1 MRISIFFMNWE
12 LVYSL
17 LIIVHFYKLILF
29 SQFSFDISNISA
41 MRIILQQPS
50 PVWKEFRIEDLRLYR
65 SSEVR
70 PCSSVNCT
78 LHVASTILRR
88 SFTFLLVISLQ
99 WPNHYVIFLSE
110 SVILCIN
117 LSIMNK
123 LNLQKHAHFQI
134 GSFIPFS

>member
-1 MRISIFFMNWE
+1 MV
-12 LVYSL
+12 LYSL
-17 LIIVHFYKLILF
+17 SENHKSINLIILF

-70 PCSSVNCT
+70 PCSSVNCN

-88 SFTFLLVISLQ
+88 SFTFLLVISLK

-123 LNLQKHAHFQI
+123 LNLQKHFQI
-134 GSFIPFS
+134 GSFIPLS

>member
-17 LIIVHFYKLILF
+17 LIIVHFYKLILL

-70 PCSSVNCT
+70 LCSSVNCN
-78 LHVASTILRR
+78 LHVGSTILRR
-88 SFTFLLVISLQ
+88 SFTFLLVISLK

-110 SVILCIN
+110 SVILCI
-117 LSIMNK
+117 K
-123 LNLQKHAHFQI
+123 LIYHE
-134 GSFIPFS
+134 